1 MGREW
6 AADHLERMLRQEEIY
21 RTRKEIRGAH
31 DHPESRLYRIV
42 VTSGTMLAVLNAEKR
57 PEEQEV
63 RHLFV
68 AKHVREQR
76 IGSELLEE
84 FEAWADDSLPTIVD
98 VIPSNRAA
106 QRLYRR
112 RGFHVLGDS
121 QPEWRGLEII
131 RMRRETDA

>member
-1 MGREW
+1 MPEIAEATAINTFVAGCRADSYGMGREW

-84 FEAWADDSLPTIVD
+84 FEAC
-98 VIPSNRAA
+98 
-106 QRLYRR
+106 
-112 RGFHVLGDS
+112 G
-121 QPEWRGLEII
+121 
-131 RMRRETDA
+131 